1 MVMFGVHVMRRNMG
15 EKIKLIEEEGRKI
28 KLVKSKIRRAIVL
41 LLIFFILFGG
51 W

>member
-28 KLVKSKIRRAIVL
+28 KLVKSKIRRAIL

>member
-1 MVMFGVHVMRRNMG
+1 MVMFGVHVLRRNMG

-28 KLVKSKIRRAIVL
+28 KLVKSKIRRAIL

>member
-15 EKIKLIEEEGRKI
+15 EKIKLIEKEGRKI
-28 KLVKSKIRRAIVL
+28 KLVKSKIRRAIL